1 MNNEQLNKLVDET
14 LNSLDGIQRA
24 NPKPYLF
31 TRLTAKM
38 QHKES
43 RNWDNALRFLSRP
56 AVAFASVLLV
66 IAVNAMVFTMH
77 QKTGSTSTTTTTT
90 DDPQYAAIDGYNGS
104 VSILRDIENIEP

>member
-14 LNSLDGIQRA
+14 LKSLDGMRRA

-43 RNWDNALRFLSRP
+43 SNWDNALRFLSRP
-56 AVAFASVLLV
+56 AVAIASVLLV

-77 QKTGSTSTTTTTT
+77 QKNGNTTTTTT

-104 VSILRDIENIEP
+104 LSILRDIENIEP

>member
-1 MNNEQLNKLVDET
+1 MNNEQLNKWIDET
-14 LNSLDGIQRA
+14 LNSLDGMQRA

-43 RNWDNALRFLSRP
+43 RSWDNALRFLSRP
-56 AVAFASVLLV
+56 AVAIASVLLV
-66 IAVNAMVFTMH
+66 VAVNTMVFTMH
-77 QKTGSTSTTTTTT
+77 QKTGNTPATITN